1 MIYAYVRVSS
11 QIQNEANQHYEI
23 EQFAEKNNIHIDEW
37 IEETISSGKDLK
49 KKKIQSS
56 SKKIK

>member
-23 EQFAEKNNIHIDEW
+23 EQFAQKMA
-37 IEETISSGKDLK
+37 
-49 KKKIQSS
+49 
-56 SKKIK
+56 

>member
-49 KKKIQSS
+49 KRKFNLLL
-56 SKKIK
+56 KKIK

>member
-23 EQFAEKNNIHIDEW
+23 EQFAEKIIFILTNGLRKPFHQV
-37 IEETISSGKDLK
+37 
-49 KKKIQSS
+49 KI
-56 SKKIK
+56 

>member
-23 EQFAEKNNIHIDEW
+23 EQFAQKNGLKIDEW

-49 KKKIQSS
+49 KKKIQFLA
-56 SKKIK
+56 

>member
-37 IEETISSGKDLK
+37 IEETISSGKD
-49 KKKIQSS
+49 
-56 SKKIK
+56 